1 MAVAGAGF
9 VAVEV
14 QMKLAPSLLHYF
26 RLNFLERDHLAQDLT
41 GGYDATPI
49 RLVRHRDL
57 NYFMKHSIL
66 TITSLALV
74 AIGCNQEPTTS
85 QKIEK
90 IKSDATDTAKELK
103 DYSFAQKSEF
113 VDKMQS
119 QVSAMKEE
127 LDTLSAKVETSNDK
141 AKAVAKPKLEA
152 LHMQMEN
159 LKKQLEEA
167 KGAKESG
174 WETVKDGFKKGYGEL
189 KDGFQQAR
197 QWTSDK
203 IAP

>member
-1 MAVAGAGF
+1 MTQLQSFIPGA
-9 VAVEV
+9 
-14 QMKLAPSLLHYF
+14 KLTY
-26 RLNFLERDHLAQDLT
+26 
-41 GGYDATPI
+41 I
-49 RLVRHRDL
+49 
-57 NYFMKHSIL
+57 MKHRIL
-66 TITSLALV
+66 TLTSLALV

-90 IKSDATDTAKELK
+90 IKSEATDTAKELK
-103 DYSFAQKSEF
+103 DYTFAQKSEF

-119 QVSAMKEE
+119 QVSAMNAE
-127 LDTLSAKVETSNDK
+127 LDNLSAKVEASNDK
-141 AKAVAKPKLEA
+141 AKIEAKPKLEA
-152 LHMQMEN
+152 LRAQVEN

-189 KDGFQQAR
+189 KEGFQQAR